1 MENAKKMVGETLVVF
16 PQPVDEWHLMSTT
29 GRIQTVSSENTPFLD
44 WPKS

>member
-1 MENAKKMVGETLVVF
+1 MENPKTMVGETLVVF
-16 PQPVDEWHLMSTT
+16 PQPVDEWHLKSTT